1 MVRKRVSIRDLETAT
16 GIHRSAISRRLNT
29 PCPFTVDQ
37 IVAIARA
44 LEVPPSTLL
53 PADETA
59 A

>member
-1 MVRKRVSIRDLETAT
+1 MARRRVSIRDLAQAT
-16 GIHRSAISRRLNT
+16 GINKSSISRRLNS

-44 LEVPPSTLL
+44 LDVPVTALL
-53 PADETA
+53 PIEEDA